1 MPRMHSTFA
10 PRRDALLL
18 ALGLLSAAL
27 DAGGCATVGFAAAGP
42 LFTGIAAIADRSVER
57 TIPADQSTTWGVTVD
72 ALSRMAVRLDETDK
86 SGERWLL
93 KGTGEAVT
101 VHGTLDRVT
110 ARMTKVSIR
119 VEAGRLV
126 ADKQTGDAILNQI
139 SASLA
144 SLGRPVR
151 DAALAPKPDLSAE
164 RLHALQQEIERFGAK
179 LDEARDVPPPSSMP
193 HAVAAPTLSTT
204 SIMVIP
210 TSAGVPTI
218 PVPDGAAGREP
229 VPAVVRGR
237 PSVREADP
245 PRSGQAP
252 GRSRNPAE
260 HILPAMLEPVGGL
273 SPVQALSSERTGQ

>member
-1 MPRMHSTFA
+1 MRSPFVA
-10 PRRDALLL
+10 PRDALLL
-18 ALGLLSAAL
+18 ALGLVSAAL
-27 DAGGCATVGFAAAGP
+27 GAGGCATVGFAAAGP

-72 ALSRMAVRLDETDK
+72 ALSRMAVRLDETDT

-93 KGTGEAVT
+93 KGAGETVI
-101 VHGTLDRVT
+101 VHGTLERMT

-119 VEAGRLV
+119 VEAGSLF
-126 ADKQTGDAILNQI
+126 ADKKTGDEILNQI

-151 DAALAPKPDLSAE
+151 EAALAPRPEVSAE
-164 RLHALQQEIERFGAK
+164 RFSALQREIERLGAK
-179 LDEARDVPPPSSMP
+179 LDEARDVSPPSSMP
-193 HAVAAPTLSTT
+193 PAAAAPTPSPT

-210 TSAGVPTI
+210 ASAGVPTI

-229 VPAVVRGR
+229 VPAVLRVR
-237 PSVREADP
+237 PVVREADL
-245 PRSGQAP
+245 PRSSQAP
-252 GRSRNPAE
+252 IRLRNPAE
-260 HILPAMLEPVGGL
+260 HVLPATLEPVGVL